1 VDFGVEYGDVR
12 VKKLRRGEKRVDGGY
27 GEMRVRGNG
36 FNSPRWGERFVL
48 SGAFL
53 GTIKDGFF

>member
-1 VDFGVEYGDVR
+1 MDFGVEYGDVR
-12 VKKLRRGEKRVDGGY
+12 VKKLRRGGKRVDGGY
-27 GEMRVRGNG
+27 GEMRVRGSG

-48 SGAFL
+48 SGGFL